1 MRRDFRL
8 SGGLAV
14 FNGLRCCFCEF
25 VDERDR
31 PGNGLR
37 ALSPAC
43 VEHQVA
49 GDRRGLDVEAVGA
62 IFVGV
67 PAGEGVALARRV
79 LDGNKLAVFNL
90 LRRVVFLAVFE
101 SNVPCQRRV
110 CVQHIDQN
118 AARAGNECVHILALL
133 SSYAEQILLT
143 SLKLQCLCIE
153 RELAVLVDGTG
164 LRPVG
169 HIAACQLRGFD
180 VVDVQTADNN
190 MIRCVRGRVM
200 AIGTIERQ
208 IDGCVRLHL
217 RLNHRLVQFVAHM
230 MVACPLI
237 VVEGPVGVH
246 HHGEDVAV
254 AHQDLICGRAPA
266 FGRQRVDIV
275 HVVVEV
281 HVVCPEVLDQDRTD
295 CAGSCN
301 AKNIGAHQLLVIQI
315 ALTGLV
321 RAHAEVFTL
330 GHPDQQMQR
339 GDLAVGCGAAARDQ
353 LGAAHRVVRISR
365 AVGLGLEVIAFEMV
379 GLQIEVRNRNL
390 LIGHDIAAAF
400 GGDILVVIRQREVD
414 GRGRVLADDYGLA
427 AGLCA
432 ARGVGDHA
440 VVEAHTGL
448 SAGIRRVGRLGCV
461 LNCRARFGFVFRQ
474 TVVPLIGELLA
485 GRHDGQLFRLLA
497 DLIVRHIVV
506 RHILRAFLDG
516 VRIEAVAFWGRRSG
530 KNHSRA
536 AEIADVI
543 FACRTSCIDLFVN
556 AGLKRMAQFL
566 VADTEP
572 AMPVLA
578 RFGACGDA
586 AVCFCCLGAL
596 RFLSDKGVAAVR
608 ADGGSSVPAV
618 CYPLAILIVL
628 LASRRVGCLSV
639 LVLAAD
645 LAADRAEL
653 VLAFGRAALNFSLRE
668 HRKAVLAADSLGMV
682 EAVFIHTRN
691 TAVLGMHVRAFC
703 DLLPHE
709 CRSLAGVDLVVC
721 VAVRGIQIL
730 RNRTQFIQRN
740 DIVEVLLILVFLI
753 VVQANALRAEHR
765 RFQRITVLNGAEN
778 AAAALTAKRTGR
790 FTVRT
795 GHVADAVAVIDM
807 AAANPPGQT
816 ADVFAAGDA
825 AGIVAVVE
833 VRLIRIAG
841 QTADIIRAAELACVI
856 AVRHL
861 RAAPAIADQTAG
873 ARTGAGDSAFVA
885 AVSDRDVV
893 FAVVRYR
900 AAVIADQT
908 AGFTRAGHRTNVPA
922 ALNVGVPAAGQHHTH
937 KTAGSDAGY
946 AAGWGV
952 DDRHIRGNAA
962 ERAETA
968 QIRCRRANA
977 EALCRLTFNLDLAFE
992 RQIANNR
999 NVVLVLA
1006 ADRAEQA
1013 KTLALL
1019 RHILH
1024 VKVQAGDGLAVAI
1037 EDTGKAV
1044 FARADG
1050 RPRLR
1055 QGDIVHQLALDVG
1068 FASVDLIT
1076 EPLELCLVRDLVAA
1090 VRVLLRYARVYHW
1103 ELIAAH
1109 AGAVALVGAIL
1120 SLCLTN
1126 RLAAVLADCRDGV
1139 RAVVLALVFGFCML
1153 VLAFRFFHFC
1163 IGHPC
1168 QDGKTG
1174 FLALLESAAEGRENL
1189 RILHV
1194 CNDLYAVCA
1203 NRVRGCEAVLKRAAE
1218 RARRFADCR
1227 GIFDRCSVVR
1237 LGDQA
1242 ADRAAA
1248 DDLADVYAVFN
1259 CSLAA
1264 PRRNR
1269 AQAADM
1275 CLCAALRSQ
1284 LAIVR
1289 AVLDRNAIAV
1299 ASQTADRAGVARA
1312 VGHGHIDVG
1321 CNLFQRHTAVAL
1333 SNDAAS
1339 INRHIAARRSRRGNR
1354 ALDDQLLDRRI
1365 LRHAEQCSR
1374 VTRSFC
1380 NVQAGNG
1387 FLVAVKNAGERLVV
1401 I

>member
-1 MRRDFRL
+1 M
-8 SGGLAV
+8 
-14 FNGLRCCFCEF
+14 
-25 VDERDR
+25 
-31 PGNGLR
+31 
-37 ALSPAC
+37 
-43 VEHQVA
+43 
-49 GDRRGLDVEAVGA
+49 
-62 IFVGV
+62 
-67 PAGEGVALARRV
+67 
-79 LDGNKLAVFNL
+79 
-90 LRRVVFLAVFE
+90 
-101 SNVPCQRRV
+101 
-110 CVQHIDQN
+110 
-118 AARAGNECVHILALL
+118 
-133 SSYAEQILLT
+133 
-143 SLKLQCLCIE
+143 
-153 RELAVLVDGTG
+153 
-164 LRPVG
+164 
-169 HIAACQLRGFD
+169 
-180 VVDVQTADNN
+180 
-190 MIRCVRGRVM
+190 
-200 AIGTIERQ
+200 
-208 IDGCVRLHL
+208 
-217 RLNHRLVQFVAHM
+217 
-230 MVACPLI
+230 
-237 VVEGPVGVH
+237 
-246 HHGEDVAV
+246 
-254 AHQDLICGRAPA
+254 
-266 FGRQRVDIV
+266 
-275 HVVVEV
+275 
-281 HVVCPEVLDQDRTD
+281 
-295 CAGSCN
+295 
-301 AKNIGAHQLLVIQI
+301 
-315 ALTGLV
+315 
-321 RAHAEVFTL
+321 
-330 GHPDQQMQR
+330 
-339 GDLAVGCGAAARDQ
+339 
-353 LGAAHRVVRISR
+353 
-365 AVGLGLEVIAFEMV
+365 
-379 GLQIEVRNRNL
+379 
-390 LIGHDIAAAF
+390 
-400 GGDILVVIRQREVD
+400 
-414 GRGRVLADDYGLA
+414 
-427 AGLCA
+427 
-432 ARGVGDHA
+432 
-440 VVEAHTGL
+440 
-448 SAGIRRVGRLGCV
+448 
-461 LNCRARFGFVFRQ
+461 
-474 TVVPLIGELLA
+474 
-485 GRHDGQLFRLLA
+485 
-497 DLIVRHIVV
+497 
-506 RHILRAFLDG
+506 
-516 VRIEAVAFWGRRSG
+516 
-530 KNHSRA
+530 
-536 AEIADVI
+536 
-543 FACRTSCIDLFVN
+543 
-556 AGLKRMAQFL
+556 
-566 VADTEP
+566 
-572 AMPVLA
+572 
-578 RFGACGDA
+578 
-586 AVCFCCLGAL
+586 
-596 RFLSDKGVAAVR
+596 
-608 ADGGSSVPAV
+608 PAV

-765 RFQRITVLNGAEN
+765 RFQRITVLNGADN

-1174 FLALLESAAEGRENL
+1174 FLARLKRFAQSSQHLRVLHARNYGHTSCANRVRGCEAVLNRTFGSAADDLADGCTILDVWLPVAGVSFHSGKQTTDRIAADDFTDIHAVFNRGCCAILGHAAKAANVGLAGALRFQRSVVRAVFDGYIVAVAEQAASHSSVARAVGHGHIDVGCNLFQRNTAVALSNDAASINRHIAARRSRRGNHALDDQLFDRRVLRHAEQCSRITRGFCNVQAGNGFLVAVKNAGERLVVIRGHIISCHADGRPAFRQRDIRHQPGIDRAFARVDLVTEPLEVGFVRQLVVAVNQCRFCWLLRLSVVDHPRQERKTVVCLLESAAEGRENL

-1203 NRVRGCEAVLKRAAE
+1203 NRVRGCEAVLNRT
-1218 RARRFADCR
+1218 F
-1227 GIFDRCSVVR
+1227 GS
-1237 LGDQA
+1237 
-1242 ADRAAA
+1242 AA
-1248 DDLADVYAVFN
+1248 DDLADGCTILDVWLPVAGVSFHSGKQTTDRIAADDFTDIHAVFN
-1259 CSLAA
+1259 RGCCAILGHAAKAANVGLAG
-1264 PRRNR
+1264 
-1269 AQAADM
+1269 
-1275 CLCAALRSQ
+1275 ALRFQRSV
-1284 LAIVR
+1284 VR
-1289 AVLDRNAIAV
+1289 AVFDGYIVAV
-1299 ASQTADRAGVARA
+1299 AEQAASHSSVARA

-1321 CNLFQRHTAVAL
+1321 CNLFQRNTAVAL

-1339 INRHIAARRSRRGNR
+1339 INRHIAARRSRRGNH
-1354 ALDDQLLDRRI
+1354 ALDDQLFDRRV

-1374 VTRSFC
+1374 ITRGFC

-1401 I
+1401 IRGHIISCHADGRPAFRQRDIRHQPGIDRAFARVDLVTEPLEVGFVRQLVVAVLILNRRICGQCDRGEHTHDHDQSQQKRYNSFLHRHVLSLLYIIVYKRRNPAGNG

>member
-1 MRRDFRL
+1 M
-8 SGGLAV
+8 
-14 FNGLRCCFCEF
+14 
-25 VDERDR
+25 
-31 PGNGLR
+31 
-37 ALSPAC
+37 
-43 VEHQVA
+43 
-49 GDRRGLDVEAVGA
+49 
-62 IFVGV
+62 
-67 PAGEGVALARRV
+67 
-79 LDGNKLAVFNL
+79 
-90 LRRVVFLAVFE
+90 
-101 SNVPCQRRV
+101 
-110 CVQHIDQN
+110 
-118 AARAGNECVHILALL
+118 
-133 SSYAEQILLT
+133 
-143 SLKLQCLCIE
+143 
-153 RELAVLVDGTG
+153 
-164 LRPVG
+164 
-169 HIAACQLRGFD
+169 
-180 VVDVQTADNN
+180 
-190 MIRCVRGRVM
+190 
-200 AIGTIERQ
+200 
-208 IDGCVRLHL
+208 
-217 RLNHRLVQFVAHM
+217 
-230 MVACPLI
+230 
-237 VVEGPVGVH
+237 
-246 HHGEDVAV
+246 
-254 AHQDLICGRAPA
+254 
-266 FGRQRVDIV
+266 
-275 HVVVEV
+275 
-281 HVVCPEVLDQDRTD
+281 
-295 CAGSCN
+295 
-301 AKNIGAHQLLVIQI
+301 
-315 ALTGLV
+315 
-321 RAHAEVFTL
+321 
-330 GHPDQQMQR
+330 
-339 GDLAVGCGAAARDQ
+339 
-353 LGAAHRVVRISR
+353 
-365 AVGLGLEVIAFEMV
+365 
-379 GLQIEVRNRNL
+379 
-390 LIGHDIAAAF
+390 
-400 GGDILVVIRQREVD
+400 
-414 GRGRVLADDYGLA
+414 
-427 AGLCA
+427 
-432 ARGVGDHA
+432 
-440 VVEAHTGL
+440 
-448 SAGIRRVGRLGCV
+448 
-461 LNCRARFGFVFRQ
+461 
-474 TVVPLIGELLA
+474 
-485 GRHDGQLFRLLA
+485 
-497 DLIVRHIVV
+497 
-506 RHILRAFLDG
+506 
-516 VRIEAVAFWGRRSG
+516 
-530 KNHSRA
+530 
-536 AEIADVI
+536 
-543 FACRTSCIDLFVN
+543 
-556 AGLKRMAQFL
+556 
-566 VADTEP
+566 
-572 AMPVLA
+572 
-578 RFGACGDA
+578 
-586 AVCFCCLGAL
+586 
-596 RFLSDKGVAAVR
+596 
-608 ADGGSSVPAV
+608 PAV

-765 RFQRITVLNGAEN
+765 RFQRITVLNGADN

-807 AAANPPGQT
+807 AAANPP
-816 ADVFAAGDA
+816 
-825 AGIVAVVE
+825 
-833 VRLIRIAG
+833 G

-1037 EDTGKAV
+1037 ELTGELT
-1044 FARADG
+1044 FTRAD
-1050 RPRLR
+1050 RCPCIR
-1055 QGDIVHQLALDVG
+1055 QRDVIHQLALDGDV
-1068 FASVDLIT
+1068 ARVDLVT

-1227 GIFDRCSVVR
+1227 GIFDRRSVVR

-1333 SNDAAS
+1333 SNDTAS

-1354 ALDDQLLDRRI
+1354 ALDDQLFDRRV

-1374 VTRSFC
+1374 ITRGFC

-1401 I
+1401 IRGHIISCHADGRPAFRQRDIRHQPGIDRAFARVDLVTEPLEVGFVRQLVVAVLILNRRICGQCDRGEHTHDHDQSQQKRYNSFLHRHVLSLLYIIVYKRRNPARNG

>member
-1 MRRDFRL
+1 M
-8 SGGLAV
+8 
-14 FNGLRCCFCEF
+14 
-25 VDERDR
+25 
-31 PGNGLR
+31 
-37 ALSPAC
+37 
-43 VEHQVA
+43 
-49 GDRRGLDVEAVGA
+49 
-62 IFVGV
+62 
-67 PAGEGVALARRV
+67 
-79 LDGNKLAVFNL
+79 
-90 LRRVVFLAVFE
+90 
-101 SNVPCQRRV
+101 
-110 CVQHIDQN
+110 
-118 AARAGNECVHILALL
+118 
-133 SSYAEQILLT
+133 
-143 SLKLQCLCIE
+143 
-153 RELAVLVDGTG
+153 
-164 LRPVG
+164 
-169 HIAACQLRGFD
+169 
-180 VVDVQTADNN
+180 
-190 MIRCVRGRVM
+190 
-200 AIGTIERQ
+200 
-208 IDGCVRLHL
+208 
-217 RLNHRLVQFVAHM
+217 
-230 MVACPLI
+230 
-237 VVEGPVGVH
+237 
-246 HHGEDVAV
+246 
-254 AHQDLICGRAPA
+254 
-266 FGRQRVDIV
+266 
-275 HVVVEV
+275 
-281 HVVCPEVLDQDRTD
+281 
-295 CAGSCN
+295 
-301 AKNIGAHQLLVIQI
+301 
-315 ALTGLV
+315 
-321 RAHAEVFTL
+321 
-330 GHPDQQMQR
+330 
-339 GDLAVGCGAAARDQ
+339 
-353 LGAAHRVVRISR
+353 
-365 AVGLGLEVIAFEMV
+365 
-379 GLQIEVRNRNL
+379 
-390 LIGHDIAAAF
+390 
-400 GGDILVVIRQREVD
+400 
-414 GRGRVLADDYGLA
+414 
-427 AGLCA
+427 
-432 ARGVGDHA
+432 
-440 VVEAHTGL
+440 
-448 SAGIRRVGRLGCV
+448 
-461 LNCRARFGFVFRQ
+461 
-474 TVVPLIGELLA
+474 
-485 GRHDGQLFRLLA
+485 
-497 DLIVRHIVV
+497 
-506 RHILRAFLDG
+506 
-516 VRIEAVAFWGRRSG
+516 
-530 KNHSRA
+530 
-536 AEIADVI
+536 
-543 FACRTSCIDLFVN
+543 
-556 AGLKRMAQFL
+556 
-566 VADTEP
+566 
-572 AMPVLA
+572 
-578 RFGACGDA
+578 
-586 AVCFCCLGAL
+586 
-596 RFLSDKGVAAVR
+596 
-608 ADGGSSVPAV
+608 PAV

-765 RFQRITVLNGAEN
+765 RFQRITVLNGADN

-1174 FLALLESAAEGRENL
+1174 FLARLKRFAQSSQHLRVLHARNYGHTSCANRVRGCEAVLNRTFGSAADDPADGCTILDVWLPVAGVSFHSGKQTTDRIAADDFTDIHAVFNRGCCAILGHAAKAANVGLAGALRFQRSVVRAVFDGYIVAVAEQAASHSSVARAVGHGHIDVGCNLFQRHTAVALSDDTASINRHIAARRSRRGNRALDDQLFDRRVLRHAEQCSRITRGFCNVQAGNGFLVAVKNAGERLVVIRGHIISCHADGRPAFRQRDIRHQPGIDRAFARVDLVTEPLEVGFVRQLVVAVNQCRFCWLLRLSVVDHPRQERKTVVCLLESAAEGRENL

-1203 NRVRGCEAVLKRAAE
+1203 NRVRGCEAVLNRTFGSAADDPADGCTILDVWLPVAGVSFHSGKQTTD
-1218 RARRFADCR
+1218 RIAADDFTDIHAVFNRGCCAILGHAAKAANVGLAGALRFQR
-1227 GIFDRCSVVR
+1227 SVVR
-1237 LGDQA
+1237 AVFDGYIVAVAEQA
-1242 ADRAAA
+1242 A
-1248 DDLADVYAVFN
+1248 
-1259 CSLAA
+1259 SH
-1264 PRRNR
+1264 
-1269 AQAADM
+1269 
-1275 CLCAALRSQ
+1275 S
-1284 LAIVR
+1284 
-1289 AVLDRNAIAV
+1289 
-1299 ASQTADRAGVARA
+1299 SVARA

-1333 SNDAAS
+1333 SDDTAS

-1354 ALDDQLLDRRI
+1354 ALDDQLFDRRV

-1374 VTRSFC
+1374 ITRGFC

-1401 I
+1401 IRGHIISCHADGRPAFRQRDIRHQPGIDRAFARVDLVTEPLEVGFVRQLVVAVLILNRRICGQCDRGEHTHDHDQSQQKRYNSFLHRHVLSLLYIIVYKRRNPAGNG